1 MRQHVAS
8 RTDATRTGHSE
19 QPASVPPGAGEPA
32 EKGAARQSGPRRTE
46 NVVRLFPDRPT
57 VADLGVLPPP
67 ANVLGPIGPGS
78 SLTRRDAADGG
89 SPVHHL
95 PVPRRT
101 PPRRRRRGTIAHA
114 VVAHL
119 AGTARA
125 LPPHALTEQVID
137 AAGYLCA
144 DPNRNRRRV
153 VWTEAAATACAYL
166 RLMPPPPPWTLLA
179 VEWPLGDGRADIA
192 WEHPLLGVLVDE
204 LKTGKTARRNGVTSG
219 VAQARRYLTALVAGH
234 GDRAV
239 GVRLFVAGNVDAS
252 MLLTPGSQ
260 EAPLFGSAY
269 CPRLLELAVTP

>member
-1 MRQHVAS
+1 M
-8 RTDATRTGHSE
+8 
-19 QPASVPPGAGEPA
+19 
-32 EKGAARQSGPRRTE
+32 
-46 NVVRLFPDRPT
+46 
-57 VADLGVLPPP
+57 
-67 ANVLGPIGPGS
+67 
-78 SLTRRDAADGG
+78 
-89 SPVHHL
+89 
-95 PVPRRT
+95 
-101 PPRRRRRGTIAHA
+101 
-114 VVAHL
+114 
-119 AGTARA
+119 
-125 LPPHALTEQVID
+125 PPHALTEQVIA

-252 MLLTPGSQ
+252 MLLSPGRR